1 MNARRANW
9 AFLITI
15 IAYILLAL
23 FGAYFFPVITN
34 NIVISNLAVEIVIFI
49 PVLVFMLVSR
59 ENLVGFWN
67 FRKMKPGTVLMTG
80 LFTFLTMPV
89 MTLFN
94 LLSQFWTKNEISLM
108 MEEYQMADMP
118 FWQLWISLGVVA
130 PVFEEVICRGAF
142 YRSYRRSASAWKAML
157 LSAVVFACLHMNFN
171 QAAYA
176 VVVGVFAVLL
186 VEATGSLWS
195 SIIYHSVINSSS
207 CLLMYFAMKVDPQG
221 SSTQAVTWDILIMGV
236 GIYLIWAAATLP
248 FAFAVLA
255 WMGKH
260 EGREGV
266 LTGIW
271 RERKWIPQPDAGKDG
286 EMKKD
291 KLITVPLVL
300 ALILCLLVMTGIFSQ
315 AVMKLTLWLS

>member
-130 PVFEEVICRGAF
+130 PVFEEVICRRAF

-157 LSAVVFACLHMNFN
+157 LSAVVFACLH
-171 QAAYA
+171 
-176 VVVGVFAVLL
+176 
-186 VEATGSLWS
+186 T
-195 SIIYHSVINSSS
+195 
-207 CLLMYFAMKVDPQG
+207 
-221 SSTQAVTWDILIMGV
+221 
-236 GIYLIWAAATLP
+236 YLI
-248 FAFAVLA
+248 
-255 WMGKH
+255 
-260 EGREGV
+260 
-266 LTGIW
+266 
-271 RERKWIPQPDAGKDG
+271 
-286 EMKKD
+286 
-291 KLITVPLVL
+291 
-300 ALILCLLVMTGIFSQ
+300 
-315 AVMKLTLWLS
+315 

>member
-1 MNARRANW
+1 MASGEYRGIGMNARRANW

-49 PVLVFMLVSR
+49 PVLVFMLISR

-266 LTGIW
+266 LD
-271 RERKWIPQPDAGKDG
+271 RKS
-286 EMKKD
+286 
-291 KLITVPLVL
+291 VV
-300 ALILCLLVMTGIFSQ
+300 
-315 AVMKLTLWLS
+315 